1 MTELRTLSD
10 FLRRSGDVL
19 EDLDD
24 GDVVLRR
31 RDGEDVVLTTVPRD
45 RAVRDASRLVAEVLV
60 EALEDPPLRAHLGEA
75 AGRSVPWLDLID
87 PPDRAA
93 SLLRIARALMTWEE
107 LGTAEPLERAL
118 EAARRRA
125 RRGGTELSG
134 WARPV
139 ALPHDLES
147 SADKATGIVE
157 LPLHIRWS
165 GPARRYDLDDPDDLR
180 RVYEQV
186 LREGTED
193 DVRRFVDLGR
203 LLEVWDELVLP
214 RHVRRAWAE
223 RLDAL

>member
-31 RDGEDVVLTTVPRD
+31 RDGDDVVLTTVPRD
-45 RAVRDASRLVAEVLV
+45 RALRDASRLVAGVLV
-60 EALEDPPLRAHLGEA
+60 EALEEPRLRARLADA
-75 AGRSVPWLDLID
+75 AGRSAPWLDLVD
-87 PPDRAA
+87 PARRTDL
-93 SLLRIARALMTWEE
+93 LLRIARALRTWEE
-107 LGTAEPLERAL
+107 LDTTKPLERAL
-118 EAARRRA
+118 ETARLTA
-125 RRGGTELSG
+125 REGAEGPR

-139 ALPHDLES
+139 AVPDDLGS
-147 SADKATGIVE
+147 SREHETGVVE

-165 GPARRYDLDDPDDLR
+165 GPHRVYDLGDPDDMR

-186 LREGTED
+186 LREGTEE

-203 LLEVWDELVLP
+203 LLEVWDDLVLP